1 MNPVGIMPLAHA
13 ETIEYAR
20 GKNAGRL
27 SSRGIHRGTED
38 FDFVMGA
45 GNTYSVFGTPAREV

>member
-1 MNPVGIMPLAHA
+1 MKPVEIMPLAHA
-13 ETIEYAR
+13 EKIEYAS

-27 SSRGIHRGTED
+27 SSRGTHRGTED
-38 FDFVMGA
+38 FEFAMGA

>member
-1 MNPVGIMPLAHA
+1 MPLAHA